1 MWRVQRAAEVEV
13 STVQVVPN
21 LQRRKPEKLGEVGL
35 SPVQLALKNSKRNP
49 ERAMGMPPDPVQ
61 VARWN
66 RRKSREKVAEV
77 GPSNSAGCAITES
90 QQMPLLNKTFGSNHH
105 PSVSNV
111 TMVLGP
117 V

>member
-1 MWRVQRAAEVEV
+1 VQRAAEVGD

-21 LQRRKPEKLGEVGL
+21 PQRKKPEKLGEVGL

-49 ERAMGMPPDPVQ
+49 ERAMGMPPGPVQ
-61 VARWN
+61 AARWI
-66 RRKSREKVAEV
+66 RRKSREKVAEA

-90 QQMPLLNKTFGSNHH
+90 QQIPLWNKAFGFNHH

-111 TMVLGP
+111 IVVLGP